1 MATVYDSHLG
11 VYIASE
17 LRYNTILVTSNRSEA
32 MEFASKQ
39 DAEDFMSRLNLT
51 HERFE
56 AR

>member
-1 MATVYDSHLG
+1 MAIVYDSHLG
-11 VYIASE
+11 VYVASE
-17 LRYNTILVTSNRSEA
+17 LRYNTILVSSDRSKA